1 MKKLNFIITVLLSSW
16 IFYMNYSIAKLD
28 KLDELAE
35 SQANLEIVKLKPS
48 IKVVDNLNGSDNLE
62 LSKLDIYLRK
72 LIIIDIPN
80 FKNIKK
86 YRNESLQ
93 PVNPFKDLNISSG
106 DYSYVMSGSN
116 GEKIFGKGVNFLAK
130 GLEKDDHYDYTLIRP
145 DFSYYHPLTGEYLG
159 TGMLKIGTAKIVER
173 GKISILEVNNF
184 NEPIKA
190 GTLIIPGKSLNL
202 TNNIKLVK
210 NLNNLQGYIL
220 SIIPNKKIAFKKDIL
235 LISLGSREGVKVGN
249 LFKVNANNII
259 VQDPYQS
266 NQQYVV
272 PNDIP
277 KGEIL
282 IYEVF
287 DKLSLG
293 IVIKSTTEL
302 KFLDTV
308 YSN

>member
-1 MKKLNFIITVLLSSW
+1 MKKLNFITIVLLSGW
-16 IFYMNYSIAKLD
+16 IFFMNYSIAKLD
-28 KLDELAE
+28 ELAK

-48 IKVVDNLNGSDNLE
+48 IKVVDNLHGSDNLD
-62 LSKLDIYLRK
+62 LSKLDVYLRK

-93 PVNPFKDLNISSG
+93 SVNPFKDLNISSS
-106 DYSYVMSGSN
+106 DYSYVMSGSK
-116 GEKIFGKGVNFLAK
+116 GEKIFGKSTNFLAK
-130 GLEKDDHYDYTLIRP
+130 GLSKDDHYDYTLIRP
-145 DFSYYHPLTGEYLG
+145 DFSYYHPVSGEYLG

-173 GKISILEVNNF
+173 GKISILEVNTF

-202 TNNIKLVK
+202 RNNIQLVK

-235 LISLGSREGVKVGN
+235 LISLGAREGVKVGN
-249 LFKVNANNII
+249 LFKVSANNII

-266 NQQYVV
+266 NQAYVV

-293 IVIKSTTEL
+293 VVIKSTTEL
-302 KFLDTV
+302 RFLDTV